1 MDGRWRRSDQG
12 EAIMPIFEI
21 QGPDGKTY
29 EADAPDAQAAAR
41 AFSQMA
47 NLDKSAAT
55 PAAPEPSEGER
66 KAAAKA
72 AADRASMTPGMRTV
86 ADKLHQFVKGA
97 IPWSDE
103 IKAAIGTV
111 LPGGGSFDENL
122 AYQVAKGDAADADST
137 KLGTLPV
144 VGDVTTG
151 GVTKL
156 GGGVASAVATAPINI
171 VRGAALGARMLNEGA
186 KGAIGGA
193 LYGSGED
200 KENRGR
206 GAVVGGGIG
215 AGLGFVAPA
224 VGTGIGNA
232 YQWARNQLS
241 GLPAALQGYSR
252 GAVTRVGQGVADD
265 GLDAAAYQARV
276 AELGP
281 EGMLADMGENLTGH
295 AGAIANQPGR
305 GMQLLRNALDN
316 RHRTAAGRIRGDV
329 DNALGPAANIPETIE
344 ATAQHYR
351 AQAAPHRQQFQNN
364 PVPFTPQLENLLG
377 HIQEN
382 TPAVLGEARRY
393 ANEWARMNG
402 TRPQF
407 FARQNANGGWD
418 IDRIPNATE
427 WDHIKRAFDAMG
439 NGRTASRTDQTIY
452 GDLARTVRNTVD
464 EALSPGAPDQSPWA
478 LARALEGE
486 NFQIRDAVE
495 AGADAFNKNLT
506 PDQMAA
512 EMYGVGGR
520 GGMTQPA
527 LQGYQLGA
535 RENVRNIMGNAS
547 TQWGENGATAA
558 RSRLGSD
565 NAREKLAHIVQNPQ
579 AADDLLRRLDAE
591 TAFARTRQDVS
602 QNSRTAQRQAA
613 QKLYPNAAAEPVRGD
628 ITLPGMVVKGAR
640 GLANALFGGAITEAR
655 SRVAAD
661 AAEMLI
667 AQGAQR
673 DAIVHGLIA
682 HAQTR
687 AVTGAQREAII
698 GVARALMQGTTAP
711 AVDAAASR

>member
-1 MDGRWRRSDQG
+1 MR
-12 EAIMPIFEI
+12 IKVTT
-21 QGPDGKTY
+21 PDGKSFALTVP
-29 EADAPDAQAAAR
+29 EGMSPDDAVAEFER
-41 AFSQMA
+41 EVLKV
-47 NLDKSAAT
+47 NLDTSKPQSAKPEQSAAGKQV
-55 PAAPEPSEGER
+55 AVER
-66 KAAAKA
+66 AAK
-72 AADRASMTPGMRTV
+72 PGWVRTV
-86 ADKLHQFVKGA
+86 DDKLHQIAKGA
-97 IPWSDE
+97 IPWVDE
-103 IKAAIGTV
+103 IKAAVGP
-111 LPGGGSFDENL
+111 LAGGGSGSYEENL
-122 AYQVAKGDAADADST
+122 AREVAKGEAADKDST
-137 KLGTLPV
+137 VLASPYGYDL
-144 VGDVTTG
+144 TTG
-151 GVTKL
+151 TAAKL
-156 GGGVASAVATAPINI
+156 GGGVASAVATAPVNI
-171 VRGAALGARMLNEGA
+171 VRGGALGARMLNEGA
-186 KGAIGGA
+186 KGGILGA

-206 GAVVGGGIG
+206 GAVVGGGLGLGIG
-215 AGLGFVAPA
+215 AAAPA
-224 VGTGIGNA
+224 VGTGLGNA
-232 YQWARNQLS
+232 WAATRNFFG

-252 GAVTRVGQGVADD
+252 GSVNRVGRAVGDD

-281 EGMLADMGENLTGH
+281 EGMLADMGENLTGQ
-295 AGAIANQPGR
+295 AAAIANQPGR
-305 GMQLLRNALDN
+305 GMQMLRQALEE
-316 RHRTAAGRIRGDV
+316 RHRGAAGRINADV

-579 AADDLLRRLDAE
+579 SADDLVRRLDAE

-613 QKLYPNAAAEPVRGD
+613 QAEFPNAVREPVRGD
-628 ITLPGMVVKGAR
+628 MTLVGLGVKTGR

-655 SRVAAD
+655 ARVAAD

-673 DAIVHGLIA
+673 DAIVQGLIS

-711 AVDAAASR
+711 AVDAATSR

>member
-1 MDGRWRRSDQG
+1 MR
-12 EAIMPIFEI
+12 IKVTT
-21 QGPDGKTY
+21 PDGKSFALTVPDGMSPD
-29 EADAPDAQAAAR
+29 DAVAEFEREVLKVNLDTSKPQAA
-41 AFSQMA
+41 
-47 NLDKSAAT
+47 K
-55 PAAPEPSEGER
+55 PAAPEPGEA
-66 KAAAKA
+66 KAAAKVA
-72 AADRASMTPGMRTV
+72 AERAAMTPGMRTV

-122 AYQVAKGDAADADST
+122 AYQVAKGNAADADSS

-144 VGDVTTG
+144 VGDVTMG

-171 VRGAALGARMLNEGA
+171 VRGGALGARMLNEGA

-215 AGLGFVAPA
+215 GGLGLVAPA

-305 GMQLLRNALDN
+305 GMQMLRNALDQ

-364 PVPFTPQLENLLG
+364 PVPFTQQLDDTLE
-377 HIQEN
+377 
-382 TPAVLGEARRY
+382 VLRNDPRILAEARRY
-393 ANEWARMNG
+393 ANIDPAAGHN
-402 TRPQF
+402 QF

-418 IDRIPNATE
+418 IERVPNATE
-427 WDHIKRAFDAMG
+427 WDYIKRALDGMARG
-439 NGRTASRTDQTIY
+439 GGRGSNDERVY
-452 GDLARTVRNTVD
+452 GSLARRVRDTVD
-464 EALSPGAPDQSPWA
+464 EALSPGAPAQSPWA
-478 LARALEGE
+478 MARALEAE
-486 NFQIRDAVE
+486 NFQIRDAAE
-495 AGADAFNKNLT
+495 AGAGAFNKNLT

-512 EMYGVGGR
+512 EMYGVGPQGR
-520 GGMTQPA
+520 GAMTQPA

-558 RSRLGSD
+558 RSKLGSD
-565 NAREKLAHIVQNPQ
+565 NAREKLRLIVQNPQ
-579 AADDLLRRLDAE
+579 SADDLVRRLDAE

-613 QKLYPNAAAEPVRGD
+613 QALYPNAAAEPVRGD
-628 ITLPGMVVKGAR
+628 ITLPGMVVKAGR

-673 DAIVHGLIA
+673 DAIVQGLIA

-687 AVTGAQREAII
+687 AVTGSQREAII

-711 AVDAAASR
+711 AVDAATSR